1 MEENMILD
9 ESVIVEEMK
18 EEIPKEEIQE
28 ELPKIQPRKKNRI
41 EYKEK
46 ECKVINYNKITN
58 SLDISFDGYG
68 IRFNNVKDFVGDTVI
83 VKYKGEIGK
92 PNFEYKLQCGDAMC
106 KNAYEQVSDRTGKI
120 MIFCKL
126 MGNDANLSQ
135 LCVSQKFCTDKDRY
149 VEIDQERDCKYYED

>member
-46 ECKVINYNKITN
+46 ECKVKIGRA
-58 SLDISFDGYG
+58 S
-68 IRFNNVKDFVGDTVI
+68 R
-83 VKYKGEIGK
+83 
-92 PNFEYKLQCGDAMC
+92 
-106 KNAYEQVSDRTGKI
+106 R
-120 MIFCKL
+120 
-126 MGNDANLSQ
+126 
-135 LCVSQKFCTDKDRY
+135 
-149 VEIDQERDCKYYED
+149 ERV

>member
-1 MEENMILD
+1 MAKKVNQNLEVIENA
-9 ESVIVEEMK
+9 ETKASIVET
-18 EEIPKEEIQE
+18 EI
-28 ELPKIQPRKKNRI
+28 KKHKTI
-41 EYKEK
+41 K
-46 ECKVINYNKITN
+46 CKVINYNKITN

-68 IRFNNVKDFVGDTVI
+68 IRFNGVKDFVGDTVI

-92 PNFEYKLQCGDAMC
+92 PNFEYKLQCGDTMC
-106 KNAYEQVSDRTGKI
+106 KNAYEQVSDRTGKM

-149 VEIDQERDCKYYED
+149 VEIDQKRDCKYYED

>member
-9 ESVIVEEMK
+9 ESITMEEIK
-18 EEIPKEEIQE
+18 EETPKKETKEK
-28 ELPKIQPRKKNRI
+28 LPKIQPRKKNRI

-68 IRFNNVKDFVGDTVI
+68 IRFNDIKDFIGDTVI

-92 PNFEYKLQCGDAMC
+92 SNFDYKL
-106 KNAYEQVSDRTGKI
+106 
-120 MIFCKL
+120 
-126 MGNDANLSQ
+126 
-135 LCVSQKFCTDKDRY
+135 
-149 VEIDQERDCKYYED
+149 

>member
-28 ELPKIQPRKKNRI
+28 ELPKIQPRKKNKI

-68 IRFNNVKDFVGDTVI
+68 IRFNDVKDFVGVAI
-83 VKYKGEIGK
+83 KYL
-92 PNFEYKLQCGDAMC
+92 NN
-106 KNAYEQVSDRTGKI
+106 NAKTNAITIQYPHSI
-120 MIFCKL
+120 ISFIFSL
-126 MGNDANLSQ
+126 IY
-135 LCVSQKFCTDKDRY
+135 F
-149 VEIDQERDCKYYED
+149 

>member
-9 ESVIVEEMK
+9 ETVITEGMN
-18 EEIPKEEIQE
+18 EEIPNEEIQE

-46 ECKVINYNKITN
+46 ECKVIGYNKVTN

-68 IRFNNVKDFVGDTVI
+68 IRIKDVKDFIGDTVT

-92 PNFEYKLQCGDAMC
+92 PNFVYKL
-106 KNAYEQVSDRTGKI
+106 
-120 MIFCKL
+120 
-126 MGNDANLSQ
+126 
-135 LCVSQKFCTDKDRY
+135 
-149 VEIDQERDCKYYED
+149 

>member
-9 ESVIVEEMK
+9 ESVVVEEIK

-46 ECKVINYNKITN
+46 ECKVINYNKITS

-68 IRFNNVKDFVGDTVI
+68 VRFNDVKDFVGDTVI

-92 PNFEYKLQCGDAMC
+92 PNFEYKL
-106 KNAYEQVSDRTGKI
+106 
-120 MIFCKL
+120 
-126 MGNDANLSQ
+126 
-135 LCVSQKFCTDKDRY
+135 
-149 VEIDQERDCKYYED
+149 

>member
-18 EEIPKEEIQE
+18 EEIQE
-28 ELPKIQPRKKNRI
+28 ELPKIQPRKKNKI

-68 IRFNNVKDFVGDTVI
+68 IRFNDVKDFVGDTVI

-92 PNFEYKLQCGDAMC
+92 PNFEYKL
-106 KNAYEQVSDRTGKI
+106 
-120 MIFCKL
+120 
-126 MGNDANLSQ
+126 
-135 LCVSQKFCTDKDRY
+135 
-149 VEIDQERDCKYYED
+149 

>member
-1 MEENMILD
+1 MEENKILD
-9 ESVIVEEMK
+9 ESITMEEIK
-18 EEIPKEEIQE
+18 EETPKKETKEK
-28 ELPKIQPRKKNRI
+28 LPKIQPRKKNRI

-68 IRFNNVKDFVGDTVI
+68 IRFNDIKDFIGDTVI

-92 PNFEYKLQCGDAMC
+92 PNFDYKLQCGDSMC
-106 KNAYEQVSDRTGKI
+106 KNAYEQVSDRTGKM

-149 VEIDQERDCKYYED
+149 VEIDQKRDCKYYED